1 MDAAATGN
9 GMADQSIDKKVLGD
23 KALELVMRDV
33 LCGME
38 DLATRL
44 GYDVTPY
51 RVEILSVEPAAPAA
65 RAEHPVTTAVVI
77 EFPQSPATSRPHAL
91 RKKIS

>member
-1 MDAAATGN
+1 
-9 GMADQSIDKKVLGD
+9 MANQSVDKKVLGG

-51 RVEILSVEPAAPAA
+51 RVEILSVDPPSVSAP
-65 RAEHPVTTAVVI
+65 TTTGVVI
-77 EFPQSPATSRPHAL
+77 AFPQAEVAERLSAR

>member
-1 MDAAATGN
+1 
-9 GMADQSIDKKVLGD
+9 MADQSVDKKVLGD

-51 RVEILSVEPAAPAA
+51 RVEILSIDPA
-65 RAEHPVTTAVVI
+65 PVVTGDAVVNSSAVVLD
-77 EFPQSPATSRPHAL
+77 FPQREVAVRRNAL

>member
-1 MDAAATGN
+1 
-9 GMADQSIDKKVLGD
+9 MANQSVDKKVLGN

-51 RVEILSVEPAAPAA
+51 RVEILSVDPA
-65 RAEHPVTTAVVI
+65 HPRTGTTV
-77 EFPQSPATSRPHAL
+77 PATSGVVIAFPQPEVAERLNAR

>member
-1 MDAAATGN
+1 
-9 GMADQSIDKKVLGD
+9 MANQSVDKKVLGD

-51 RVEILSVEPAAPAA
+51 RVEILSVDPV
-65 RAEHPVTTAVVI
+65 HPRTRNTAHTSSGVVI
-77 EFPQSPATSRPHAL
+77 AFPQPEVAERLSAQ

>member
-1 MDAAATGN
+1 
-9 GMADQSIDKKVLGD
+9 MADQSIDKKVLGD

-38 DLATRL
+38 DLASRL

-51 RVEILSVEPAAPAA
+51 RVEILSVEPSARTT
-65 RAEHPVTTAVVI
+65 RAERPASTAVVI
-77 EFPQSPATSRPHAL
+77 EFPRATTNARHHAL

>member
-1 MDAAATGN
+1 
-9 GMADQSIDKKVLGD
+9 MADQSVGNKVLGG

-51 RVEILSVEPAAPAA
+51 RVEILSVDPAPPTTGSAA
-65 RAEHPVTTAVVI
+65 INTTAVVLA
-77 EFPQSPATSRPHAL
+77 FPQREVAERRHAL

>member
-1 MDAAATGN
+1 
-9 GMADQSIDKKVLGD
+9 MADQSVDKKVLGD

-51 RVEILSVEPAAPAA
+51 RVEILSVDPAPA
-65 RAEHPVTTAVVI
+65 VTGNAATNTPAVVLA
-77 EFPQSPATSRPHAL
+77 FPQREVAVARHAL

>member
-1 MDAAATGN
+1 
-9 GMADQSIDKKVLGD
+9 MADQSIDKKVLGD

-51 RVEILSVEPAAPAA
+51 RVEILGVESAAAMDP
-65 RAEHPVTTAVVI
+65 AEHPATTAVII
-77 EFPQSPATSRPHAL
+77 EFPQHPTALRYNAL
-91 RKKIS
+91 RKKISWSV

>member
-1 MDAAATGN
+1 MK
-9 GMADQSIDKKVLGD
+9 DQSVEKKVLGD

-51 RVEILSVEPAAPAA
+51 RVEILSVDPASS
-65 RAEHPVTTAVVI
+65 VTNCTSAKTSAMVLA
-77 EFPQSPATSRPHAL
+77 FPQREVAVRRHAL

>member
-1 MDAAATGN
+1 MS
-9 GMADQSIDKKVLGD
+9 DQSVDVKVLGD

-33 LCGME
+33 LCGMQ
-38 DLATRL
+38 DLTTRL

-51 RVEILSVEPAAPAA
+51 RVEILSVEAPPAVALNS
-65 RAEHPVTTAVVI
+65 AVVLI
-77 EFPQSPATSRPHAL
+77 FPQREVAERRHAL

>member
-1 MDAAATGN
+1 MT
-9 GMADQSIDKKVLGD
+9 DQSVEKKVLGG

-51 RVEILSVEPAAPAA
+51 RVEILSVDPVPAVADSATA
-65 RAEHPVTTAVVI
+65 TNASAVVLD
-77 EFPQSPATSRPHAL
+77 FPPRAVAVRRHAL

>member
-1 MDAAATGN
+1 
-9 GMADQSIDKKVLGD
+9 MADQSVDKKVLGN

-51 RVEILSVEPAAPAA
+51 RVEILSVDPAPVVTGSAA
-65 RAEHPVTTAVVI
+65 ANATAVVI
-77 EFPQSPATSRPHAL
+77 AFPQREVAVRRNAL

>member
-1 MDAAATGN
+1 
-9 GMADQSIDKKVLGD
+9 MADQSVDKKVLGN

-51 RVEILSVEPAAPAA
+51 RVEILSIDPA
-65 RAEHPVTTAVVI
+65 PVVTGNVSVRPSAVVLD
-77 EFPQSPATSRPHAL
+77 FPQRDVAVRRQAL

>member
-1 MDAAATGN
+1 
-9 GMADQSIDKKVLGD
+9 MADQSVDKKVLGG

-51 RVEILSVEPAAPAA
+51 RVEILSIDPAPVVTGCASAVVLDFPQREVAA
-65 RAEHPVTTAVVI
+65 R
-77 EFPQSPATSRPHAL
+77 RHAL

>member
-1 MDAAATGN
+1 
-9 GMADQSIDKKVLGD
+9 MADQSVDKKVLGD

-51 RVEILSVEPAAPAA
+51 RIEILSIDPAPVVTDNPAANNS
-65 RAEHPVTTAVVI
+65 AVVLA
-77 EFPQSPATSRPHAL
+77 FPPREVAVRRKAL

>member
-1 MDAAATGN
+1 
-9 GMADQSIDKKVLGD
+9 MADQSIEKIVLGG

-51 RVEILSVEPAAPAA
+51 RVEILSIDPAPALTGGDA
-65 RAEHPVTTAVVI
+65 GHASAVILAFPQRETAV
-77 EFPQSPATSRPHAL
+77 ARHAL

>member
-1 MDAAATGN
+1 
-9 GMADQSIDKKVLGD
+9 MAKQSVEKKVLGD

-51 RVEILSVEPAAPAA
+51 RVEILSVDPA
-65 RAEHPVTTAVVI
+65 HPQTRNTA
-77 EFPQSPATSRPHAL
+77 PATSGVVIAFPQPEVAERLSAR

>member
-1 MDAAATGN
+1 
-9 GMADQSIDKKVLGD
+9 MAKQSVEKKVLGD

-51 RVEILSVEPAAPAA
+51 RVEILSVEPATLQSNNTAP
-65 RAEHPVTTAVVI
+65 RRTAEVI
-77 EFPQSPATSRPHAL
+77 AFPQREVAVQLNAQ

>member
-1 MDAAATGN
+1 
-9 GMADQSIDKKVLGD
+9 MADQSVDKKVLGD

-51 RVEILSVEPAAPAA
+51 RVEILSVDPAPAA
-65 RAEHPVTTAVVI
+65 TSAVVLA
-77 EFPQSPATSRPHAL
+77 FPQREVAVARHAL

>member
-1 MDAAATGN
+1 MTN
-9 GMADQSIDKKVLGD
+9 QSVDKKVLGD

-51 RVEILSVEPAAPAA
+51 RVEVLSINPA
-65 RAEHPVTTAVVI
+65 HPRTGGTSPSTSGVVI
-77 EFPQSPATSRPHAL
+77 AFPQPEVAERLSAR

>member
-1 MDAAATGN
+1 
-9 GMADQSIDKKVLGD
+9 MADQSVGKKVLGG

-51 RVEILSVEPAAPAA
+51 RVEILSIDPAPPTTCSA
-65 RAEHPVTTAVVI
+65 VTNTTAVVLS
-77 EFPQSPATSRPHAL
+77 FPQREVAERRHAL

>member
-1 MDAAATGN
+1 MS
-9 GMADQSIDKKVLGD
+9 DQSVGKKVLGG

-51 RVEILSVEPAAPAA
+51 RVEILSIDPAPAITNDA
-65 RAEHPVTTAVVI
+65 ATSAVVLA
-77 EFPQSPATSRPHAL
+77 FPQRDVAVRRQAL
-91 RKKIS
+91 HKKIS

>member
-1 MDAAATGN
+1 
-9 GMADQSIDKKVLGD
+9 MADQSVDKKVLGD

-51 RVEILSVEPAAPAA
+51 RVEILSVDPAPVVTGGAA
-65 RAEHPVTTAVVI
+65 VKTSAVVLD
-77 EFPQSPATSRPHAL
+77 FPQCEVIERRHAL

>member
-1 MDAAATGN
+1 MT
-9 GMADQSIDKKVLGD
+9 DQSVDKKVLGG

-51 RVEILSVEPAAPAA
+51 RVEILSVDPAPVVTGAA
-65 RAEHPVTTAVVI
+65 AKTSAVVLD
-77 EFPQSPATSRPHAL
+77 FPQREMAGRRHAL

>member
-1 MDAAATGN
+1 
-9 GMADQSIDKKVLGD
+9 MADQSVDKKVLGD

-51 RVEILSVEPAAPAA
+51 RVEILSVDPAPVVTCSAA
-65 RAEHPVTTAVVI
+65 ANSTAVVI
-77 EFPQSPATSRPHAL
+77 AFPQREVAVRRNAL